1 MPTQSNEHYG
11 LYEAIVAATNSEV
24 ILFFVI
30 VAVVM
35 GVVVAPLYYAILKE
49 RKATRK
55 DERERDE
62 RIQSG
67 ERERDER
74 ILVHER
80 ENRQQI
86 IDVVKENSAVIA
98 RLTTTLDNNGASTV
112 KALERIH
119 TRLDTVEA
127 AQKTIATDSA
137 QINTK
142 FDNTLRNQT
151 EITSKINKIF
161 VKVHGGNLPPDDK
174 GGATNEL

>member
-1 MPTQSNEHYG
+1 MATQSSEQYG

-24 ILFFVI
+24 ILFFII

-35 GVVVAPLYYAILKE
+35 AVVIAPLYIAILND
-49 RKATRK
+49 RKKARAH
-55 DERERDE
+55 DAEREKHTQD
-62 RIQSG
+62 
-67 ERERDER
+67 
-74 ILVHER
+74 HER

-119 TRLDTVEA
+119 TRLDNVEA
-127 AQKTIATDSA
+127 AQKAIATENA
-137 QINTK
+137 AINTK
-142 FDNTLRNQT
+142 FDNSLRNQT

-161 VKVHGGNLPPDDK
+161 VKVHGGSLPPEDK
-174 GGATNEL
+174 GGGE